1 MIVVE
6 QKTSAAANGGES
18 KVVTEQRMLA
28 RVTVGGHLLSRFRLD
43 QEKFERVFCTIH
55 PPLPSLL
62 LSTIRTGVVSQG
74 WRGWS
79 ALALAVEKC
88 E

>member
-28 RVTVGGHLLSRFRLD
+28 RETVGGPLLSRFGL
-43 QEKFERVFCTIH
+43 EKNWFSSRFSFYFLV
-55 PPLPSLL
+55 
-62 LSTIRTGVVSQG
+62 VVSP
-74 WRGWS
+74 
-79 ALALAVEKC
+79 
-88 E
+88 